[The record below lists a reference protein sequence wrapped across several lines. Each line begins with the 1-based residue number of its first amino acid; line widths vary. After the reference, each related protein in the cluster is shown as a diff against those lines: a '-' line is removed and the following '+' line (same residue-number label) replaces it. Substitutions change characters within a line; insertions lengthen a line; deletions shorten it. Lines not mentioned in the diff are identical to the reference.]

1 MRTRRKNKEENKKTK
16 KMCERLN
23 RAEEVR
29 DRPMIEGELPDMP
42 ESVVDDDYEEGQG
55 KRVSKKDAAKEQTE
69 EQKKAAEI
77 ALKTKQVSS
86 LFEKFNLGAKLTEIE
101 VAEREDD
108 FEKIV

>member
-1 MRTRRKNKEENKKTK
+1 
-16 KMCERLN
+16 
-23 RAEEVR
+23 
-29 DRPMIEGELPDMP
+29 MP
-42 ESVVDDDYEEGQG
+42 ESVVDDDYEEGRG
-55 KRVSKKDAAKEQTE
+55 KRVSKKGAAKEQTE

-77 ALKTKQVSS
+77 ALKTKQVTS

>member
-42 ESVVDDDYEEGQG
+42 ESFVDDDYEESLG
-55 KRVSKKDAAKEQTE
+55 KRVSKKEASKDH
-69 EQKKAAEI
+69 
-77 ALKTKQVSS
+77 
-86 LFEKFNLGAKLTEIE
+86 
-101 VAEREDD
+101 
-108 FEKIV
+108 

>member
-42 ESVVDDDYEEGQG
+42 KSVVDDDYEEGQG

-77 ALKTKQVSS
+77 ALKTKQVTS